1 MHLENVVAVNHSV
14 DNMGKSDYY
23 IHNCSF
29 TLLEGKNCLEHMNR
43 LVTSNINNL
52 KDLESKNTLMC
63 NANGRIIDTLEIISI
78 GEQLLLIGNSEMA
91 NDTRDIIVSGIH
103 WNEEVTVMNGDN
115 ILTKLSLIGSKSE
128 IDEFLS
134 AEKLQSK
141 ENQWLV
147 FDEFYLKRTNH
158 GKDSKIDLIMKND
171 QIDNFIEEKIGL
183 NSKKLSRNEW
193 DEIRILYQIL
203 SYNEYKHDLL
213 PSEIGLDHL
222 VDLKKGCYPGQE
234 IHARMESRGKLKKKI
249 MKFNSDSDILSGKF
263 LTDNKK
269 KINITTSVGKSGF
282 FLINNIGE
290 EKLIIDNVTLEINE
304 LKSIKIS

>member
-1 MHLENVVAVNHSV
+1 MHLENVVVVNHSV
-14 DNMGKSDYY
+14 DNMGKSNYY

-29 TLLEGKNCLEHMNR
+29 TLLEGKDCLKHMNR

-52 KDLESKNTLMC
+52 KDWESKNTLMC

-78 GEQLLLIGNSEMA
+78 GEQLLLIGNSETA

-115 ILTKLSLIGSKSE
+115 ILAKLSLIGSKTVM
-128 IDEFLS
+128 DEFLS
-134 AEKLQSK
+134 KEKLQSK

-158 GKDSKIDLIMKND
+158 GKNSKIDLIMKRNH
-171 QIDNFIEEKIGL
+171 IDNFVENKIGVG
-183 NSKKLSRNEW
+183 NKKLSETDW
-193 DEIRILYQIL
+193 DGIRILYAIL
-203 SYNEYKHDLL
+203 SHNEYKHNLL

-222 VDLKKGCYPGQE
+222 VDLRKGCYPGQE

-249 MKFNSDSDILSGKF
+249 MKFNSDSDINAGKF
-263 LTDNKK
+263 LTDKKK
-269 KINITTSVGKSGF
+269 KINITTSIGKSGF
-282 FLINNIGE
+282 LLINNIGE
-290 EKLIIDNVTLEINE
+290 EKLIIDNVILEINE
-304 LKSIKIS
+304 LKSIKIR